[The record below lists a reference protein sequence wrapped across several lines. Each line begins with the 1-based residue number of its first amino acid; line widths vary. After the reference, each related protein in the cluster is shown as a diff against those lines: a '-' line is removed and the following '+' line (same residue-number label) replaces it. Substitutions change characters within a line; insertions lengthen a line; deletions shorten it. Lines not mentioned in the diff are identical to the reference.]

1 MAPITQNNLEEL
13 KRDMEILDVCNED
26 SSEEEEGEAEEKEAE
41 KEESKKE

>member
-1 MAPITQNNLEEL
+1 LAPITQNNLEEL

-26 SSEEEEGEAEEKEAE
+26 SSEDEGEAEEKEVE